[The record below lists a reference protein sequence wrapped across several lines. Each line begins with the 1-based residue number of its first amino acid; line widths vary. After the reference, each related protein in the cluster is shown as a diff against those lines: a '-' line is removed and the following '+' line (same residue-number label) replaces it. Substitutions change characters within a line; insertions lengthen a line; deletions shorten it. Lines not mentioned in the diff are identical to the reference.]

1 MDPFGG
7 MFGDIFSQFGFG
19 NRGGGGHQEQ
29 TGPSARMRITLT
41 LEDIYRGKEMEVT
54 YTRQV
59 LCPHCR
65 GSGADNPEDVEVC
78 S

>member
-1 MDPFGG
+1 MNPFGD
-7 MFGDIFSQFGFG
+7 MFGDIFSQFMGG
-19 NRGGGGHQEQ
+19 NRGGGNQEQ
-29 TGPSARMRITLT
+29 TGPSARMKITLT
-41 LEDIYRGKEMEVT
+41 LEDIYRGKEMEIT

-65 GSGADNPEDVEVC
+65 GSGADNPEDVEIC